1 MAGSMIL
8 STPLLLLMYW
18 LADWRAFWLAPFVGL
33 ITGAAWPS
41 MLVLAQAL
49 FSKNMG
55 VGSGVALGFVF
66 AMGGIG
72 LQITGWL
79 AEPDRLGLANA
90 MLILSVLPLVTAW
103 FALFL
108 PTIKKGEI
116 QAPAPKP
123 IGVVEQ
129 TDLPQV

>member
-1 MAGSMIL
+1 MIL
-8 STPLLLLMYW
+8 STPLLALMYW
-18 LADWRAFWLAPFVGL
+18 LADWRAFWLAPFVGFA
-33 ITGAAWPS
+33 TGAAWPA

-79 AEPDRLGLANA
+79 AEPERLGLSNA
-90 MLILSVLPLVTAW
+90 MLILSVAPLVTAGLV
-103 FALFL
+103 FFL
-108 PTIKKGEI
+108 PTIKRGEI
-116 QAPAPKP
+116 QAPPPPEPVSA
-123 IGVVEQ
+123 VEQ
-129 TDLPQV
+129 TS